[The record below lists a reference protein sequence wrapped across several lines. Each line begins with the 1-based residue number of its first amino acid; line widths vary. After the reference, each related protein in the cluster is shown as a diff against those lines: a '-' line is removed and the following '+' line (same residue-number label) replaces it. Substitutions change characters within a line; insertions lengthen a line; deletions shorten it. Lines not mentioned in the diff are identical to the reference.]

1 METTINTRL
10 LPAFKTEAA
19 WALVETIP
27 KAGEILYTSDGA
39 NAGCYKIGDGTNTW
53 SNLKYVQPLVMYG
66 TCDTAAATVAKV
78 ANNVSNFHTLVTGV
92 TVTIKFTNSNT
103 KENPT
108 LNVNGTG
115 AKAIKR
121 YGTTAL
127 GTTATN
133 SWNAGTVF
141 QFTYDGTYWMATGWL
156 NTNSTYSNASL
167 GQGVASQSNTSAAT
181 AITASCSSYALST
194 GGMVMV
200 SFTYDVPAS
209 ATLNVNSKGAKPIW
223 YRGAAIAQAGIIKAG
238 DRALFMYS
246 GSYYHLLA
254 IDRGASV
261 VPPTVSATQTAN
273 GYNLTI
279 VDSNGSNTI
288 SINNGTNGSQG
299 PAGYTPVRGTDYWT
313 ASDQSAIVSAAVTQ
327 VLNQLPAAESNSF

>member
-66 TCDTAAATVAKV
+66 TCDTAAATAAKV
-78 ANNVSNFHTLVTGV
+78 ANNVSNFHTLTTGV

-115 AKAIKR
+115 AIAIKR
-121 YGTTAL
+121 YGTTAI
-127 GTTATN
+127 GTTTTN

-181 AITASCSSYALST
+181 AITASLSSYALST

-223 YRGAAIAQAGIIKAG
+223 YRGAAIAEAGIIKAG

-261 VPPTVSATQTAN
+261 VAPTITTSAVTN
-273 GYNLTI
+273 GYDLTI
-279 VDSNGSNTI
+279 TDA
-288 SINNGTNGSQG
+288 NGTNTITITNGATG
-299 PAGYTPVRGTDYWT
+299 AAGYTPVRGTDYWT
-313 ASDQSAIVSAAVTQ
+313 SADQSAIVSAAVTE

>member
-66 TCDTAAATVAKV
+66 TCDTAAATAAKV
-78 ANNVSNFHTLVTGV
+78 ANDVSNFHTLTTGV
-92 TVTIKFTNSNT
+92 TVAIKFTNSNS
-103 KENPT
+103 KADPT

-121 YGTTAL
+121 YGTTAPS
-127 GTTATN
+127 TSSTS
-133 SWNAGTVF
+133 SWYAGAVLN
-141 QFTYDGTYWMATGWL
+141 FTYDGTYWQMNDWL
-156 NTNSTYSNASL
+156 NVNTTYSNASL
-167 GQGVASQSNTSAAT
+167 GQGVGSQSNTAAAT
-181 AITASCSSYALST
+181 AITVSLSSYVLST

-200 SFTYDVPAS
+200 SFTHDVPAS
-209 ATLNVNSKGAKPIW
+209 ATLNINSKGAKPIW

-273 GYNLTI
+273 GYDLTI